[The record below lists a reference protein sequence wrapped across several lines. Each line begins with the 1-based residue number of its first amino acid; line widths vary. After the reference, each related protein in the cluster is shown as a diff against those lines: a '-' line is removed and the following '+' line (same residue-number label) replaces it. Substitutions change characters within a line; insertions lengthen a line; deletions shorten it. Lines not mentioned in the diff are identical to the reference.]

1 MELLLVLA
9 VFLAFIL
16 FSNNRRAKQ
25 AKALEASVAVGSQVI
40 MLGGIKGK
48 VVSVLDDT
56 VIVETTPGNRIE
68 FVKAAVRTAVAPAEA
83 KSPAKTEKA
92 VAPKAVAARP
102 AKKTAPASSKTTAAK
117 KTAK

>member
-1 MELLLVLA
+1 M
-9 VFLAFIL
+9 
-16 FSNNRRAKQ
+16 
-25 AKALEASVAVGSQVI
+25 AVGSQVI

-83 KSPAKTEKA
+83 KTATKAEKA

>member
-25 AKALEASVAVGSQVI
+25 AKALEASVALGSQVI

-48 VVSVLDDT
+48 IVSVLDDT
-56 VIVETTPGNRIE
+56 VIVETTPGTRIE
-68 FVKAAVRTAVAPAEA
+68 FVKAAVRTAVAPSEA
-83 KSPAKTEKA
+83 KAATKTEK
-92 VAPKAVAARP
+92 VATAKAVAAKP
-102 AKKTAPASSKTTAAK
+102 AKKAAPASSKTTAAK

>member
-1 MELLLVLA
+1 M
-9 VFLAFIL
+9 
-16 FSNNRRAKQ
+16 
-25 AKALEASVAVGSQVI
+25 ALGSQVI

-56 VIVETTPGNRIE
+56 VIVETTPGTRIE

-83 KSPAKTEKA
+83 KAATKTEKVTTA
-92 VAPKAVAARP
+92 KAVAAKP
-102 AKKTAPASSKTTAAK
+102 AKKAAPASSKTTAAK